1 MPRPRART
9 LLSRLLVAAFALW
22 LPAATGQGGKA
33 TCIAAESLAKSLTSR
48 PHLSCHGE
56 GGAKA
61 TKSCCCKGEQTLRA
75 AACGCHDG
83 QTVFGAAAHDPML
96 AGWTWRAGPRPV
108 LRPGAAAGART
119 PPGHLADAPDPPP
132 PQSPLLD
139 RA

>member
-1 MPRPRART
+1 MVRPRVKS
-9 LLSRLLVAAFALW
+9 LLCRVLVAAFALW

-61 TKSCCCKGEQTLRA
+61 DKNCCCKGKPTLRA

-83 QTVFGAAAHDPML
+83 QTVFGTAAHDPML
-96 AGWTWRAGPRPV
+96 AAWIVG
-108 LRPGAAAGART
+108 AGARPLEHRGAVARST
-119 PPGHLADAPDPPP
+119 VPAGLLADAPDPPP
-132 PQSPLLD
+132 PQLPSSV